1 MGFFTIISQ
10 NNNSKKDN
18 SVPLSIQIPYGSL
31 NKKKHSGLKNIQNG
45 RQKSKMAAKILSF
58 KKIHS
63 RKIKKYL

>member
-31 NKKKHSGLKNIQNG
+31 NKKKTLW
-45 RQKSKMAAKILSF
+45 A
-58 KKIHS
+58 
-63 RKIKKYL
+63 KKYSKWPPKIQDGGQNFKF